1 MATSIYL
8 GVTMSRSAHA
18 EETKMS
24 EQRSLASVIKS
35 LRAVRSAFVLMFL
48 LGLGAVSLT
57 APASAVMLSEDDIVV
72 VDRSA
77 NAVFR
82 IDIITGSATTVVS
95 GSTFSEFLDVAVEA
109 DGNILQLRTASMRGA
124 WR

>member
-1 MATSIYL
+1 
-8 GVTMSRSAHA
+8 
-18 EETKMS
+18 
-24 EQRSLASVIKS
+24 
-35 LRAVRSAFVLMFL
+35 MFL
-48 LGLGAVSLT
+48 LGLGAASLT

-95 GSTFSEFLDVAVEA
+95 GATFSEFLDVAVEA

-124 WR
+124 WQ